1 MTHSNSFLRGCAA
14 LAGLV
19 LAACAFTPNGPAD
32 GLSVEQRFPITVEPH
47 MEALRLPFNAA
58 RGGLDQAGSADL
70 ERFARDYLDNGSGTL
85 AIAGSRRNPNAPGT
99 IADRLVAL
107 GVPRDRIMVGN
118 PDNADASDDIRLS
131 YIRYQAH
138 AEDCGAQEDVL
149 ATSQLRMKAGPDLD
163 QRREAAVDSHTAAG
177 RRGDA
182 GQELEQRALASAVPP
197 DDADRCATVRI
208 KSDVFQRPET
218 VRVALRAEPILL
230 AEPFDADV
238 NRRHTTSASVRSAC
252 LK

>member
-118 PDNADASDDIRLS
+118 PDNADASDDVRLS

-138 AEDCGAQEDVL
+138 AEDCGDWSANLGYTSANKISPNFGCATQHNL
-149 ATSQLRMKAGPDLD
+149 AAMVADPRDLVSPKPID
-163 QRREAAVDSHTAAG
+163 PNDAQRRLTVLEKYRKGETTVTTKAA
-177 RRGDA
+177 
-182 GQELEQRALASAVPP
+182 EQSGSISQVGASASGGGGG
-197 DDADRCATVRI
+197 
-208 KSDVFQRPET
+208 K
-218 VRVALRAEPILL
+218 
-230 AEPFDADV
+230 
-238 NRRHTTSASVRSAC
+238 
-252 LK
+252 